1 MVAVAILAQLVAGFG
16 HPYVA
21 TLVID
26 SIRKELGWSLTLLSA
41 LYTEGSALAA
51 ALMLFMGRLLDR
63 YGSRVMLTVICL
75 LMGLVTMSMSRITR
89 RASVRSDLRYDRLL

>member
-1 MVAVAILAQLVAGFG
+1 MSSVSTKTGVPRLPFYYGWVMVAVAILAQLVAGFG

-21 TLVID
+21 TLFID

-51 ALMLFMGRLLDR
+51 ALMLK
-63 YGSRVMLTVICL
+63 
-75 LMGLVTMSMSRITR
+75 
-89 RASVRSDLRYDRLL
+89 